1 MLEFRYFTVVKH
13 LNTASYS
20 ATGMDGITTYLIC
33 FRWVQ
38 NENITTLDIDELSLE
53 RIVPNMDVIVN
64 RNLPKT
70 LTVSTFE
77 CIEKDAS
84 LTLLKG
90 TSTSMI
96 SILSRLSM
104 QPELNKQTKMSS
116 IVASNFCWHAN
127 LKPDYLDELID
138 FQKVPDE
145 VNTGI

>member
-1 MLEFRYFTVVKH
+1 MILTDFSAALWSLHCSSGEKISSYLLHMLEFRYFTVVKH

-70 LTVSTFE
+70 LTVST
-77 CIEKDAS
+77 
-84 LTLLKG
+84 
-90 TSTSMI
+90 
-96 SILSRLSM
+96 LS
-104 QPELNKQTKMSS
+104 
-116 IVASNFCWHAN
+116 A
-127 LKPDYLDELID
+127 
-138 FQKVPDE
+138 
-145 VNTGI
+145 